1 MKTLEEKNEI
11 IAEFM
16 GWKKGHPELF
26 EFRWSDDYFDGKK
39 RMTNKGKLEFNT
51 SWNALMPVAGKIHS
65 ILMDE
70 CLFFEGINLFN
81 AVNRCDI
88 QTAYEEI
95 VITIELLKK
104 NKL

>member
-1 MKTLEEKNEI
+1 MKTLEEKNAI

-26 EFRWSDDYFDGKK
+26 ELRWSDEWFNDKE
-39 RMTNKGKLEFNT
+39 RMTTKGYLHFDT
-51 SWNALMPVAGKIHS
+51 SWDWLMPVAGKIHS

-104 NKL
+104 R

>member
-1 MKTLEEKNEI
+1 
-11 IAEFM
+11 M

-51 SWNALMPVAGKIHS
+51 SWNALMPVVGNIHR
-65 ILMDE
+65 IIMDRS
-70 CLFFEGINLFN
+70 LFFEGINLFN

-88 QTAYEEI
+88 KEAYEE
-95 VITIELLKK
+95 VIEMIEFLKTEK
-104 NKL
+104 R